1 MNIMV
6 LKYKNHQPGLIL
18 TTKRQIFAMLN
29 VLYKSAIRSRHHKYT
44 DTENHYVYLLS
55 GRKFNSRTALVNA
68 IEQGLRA
75 QHGVVTEDDILMEL
89 TKWVEASDNDILSDI
104 YQQTINYVVS
114 GQHPTL

>member
-1 MNIMV
+1 MFTYHSANTSAA
-6 LKYKNHQPGLIL
+6 QPA
-18 TTKRQIFAMLN
+18 Q
-29 VLYKSAIRSRHHKYT
+29 
-44 DTENHYVYLLS
+44 
-55 GRKFNSRTALVNA
+55 VNA

-75 QHGVVTEDDILMEL
+75 ELGVVTEDDILMEL

>member
-1 MNIMV
+1 MFTYHSVNTSAA
-6 LKYKNHQPGLIL
+6 QP
-18 TTKRQIFAMLN
+18 
-29 VLYKSAIRSRHHKYT
+29 
-44 DTENHYVYLLS
+44 
-55 GRKFNSRTALVNA
+55 ALVNA

-75 QHGVVTEDDILMEL
+75 ELGVVTEDDILMEL

>member
-1 MNIMV
+1 M
-6 LKYKNHQPGLIL
+6 
-18 TTKRQIFAMLN
+18 F
-29 VLYKSAIRSRHHKYT
+29 
-44 DTENHYVYLLS
+44 TEALYVYLSLS
-55 GRKFNSRTALVNA
+55 KYLSSTTGPVSA

-75 QHGVVTEDDILMEL
+75 ELGVVTEDDILMEL

>member
-1 MNIMV
+1 M
-6 LKYKNHQPGLIL
+6 
-18 TTKRQIFAMLN
+18 F
-29 VLYKSAIRSRHHKYT
+29 
-44 DTENHYVYLLS
+44 TEALYVYLSLS
-55 GRKFNSRTALVNA
+55 KYLSSTTGPLVNA

-75 QHGVVTEDDILMEL
+75 ELGVVTEDDILMEL

>member
-1 MNIMV
+1 
-6 LKYKNHQPGLIL
+6 
-18 TTKRQIFAMLN
+18 MLN
-29 VLYKSAIRSRHHKYT
+29 VLYISAIRSRHQKYT
-44 DTENHYVYLLS
+44 DTENRYVYLLS
-55 GRKFNSRTALVNA
+55 GRKFNSRTRSVNA

-75 QHGVVTEDDILMEL
+75 EHGVVTEDDILMEL

>member
-1 MNIMV
+1 MFTYHSANTSAA
-6 LKYKNHQPGLIL
+6 QPG
-18 TTKRQIFAMLN
+18 
-29 VLYKSAIRSRHHKYT
+29 
-44 DTENHYVYLLS
+44 
-55 GRKFNSRTALVNA
+55 LVNA

-75 QHGVVTEDDILMEL
+75 ELGVVTEDDILMEL

>member
-1 MNIMV
+1 MFTYHTANTSAA
-6 LKYKNHQPGLIL
+6 QP
-18 TTKRQIFAMLN
+18 
-29 VLYKSAIRSRHHKYT
+29 
-44 DTENHYVYLLS
+44 
-55 GRKFNSRTALVNA
+55 ALVNA

-75 QHGVVTEDDILMEL
+75 ELGVVTEDDILMEL